1 MGLFKDC
8 GCGCNGKKQEEKFI
22 TSIVSALVFFIVANP
37 ETFKLVRRL
46 VGSWVAT
53 PTGCP
58 SMLGLLLHAVVFML
72 IVWGM
77 MNIKRESME
86 GEEVVEQK
94 ATMEVEAPPTAPMPE
109 PAESMPVPVT
119 PPVVQEPPN
128 MMSKVLGM
136 DMDMADAME
145 SGTYKTC
152 GCSDGSRVVIMN

>member
-8 GCGCNGKKQEEKFI
+8 GCGCNGKKQEQKLI
-22 TSIVSALVFFIVANP
+22 ISIISALVFFVVANP

-58 SMLGLLLHAVVFML
+58 SMMGLLLHAAVFML
-72 IVWGM
+72 VVWGM
-77 MNIKRESME
+77 MNIKKEAME
-86 GEEVVEQK
+86 GEEIVEEEE
-94 ATMEVEAPPTAPMPE
+94 AMVEEEPE
-109 PAESMPVPVT
+109 PEPMME
-119 PPVVQEPPN
+119 PVVQEPPS